1 MKTKIEELRVLYE
14 DPAPA
19 QGTFF
24 SRSIRTTDRD
34 LMTSRLRS
42 MLSSYGER
50 VVVPNAL
57 VLEIICNRDK
67 LSRRLKVAQ
76 RKLEQLNGYT
86 DDLELCF
93 DETLSALSAVLDG
106 ASDLMAALHEHA
118 DDALLEKISKE
129 YDDLVSVM
137 ADASDL
143 VVIDCDDCE
152 DDVAD

>member
-1 MKTKIEELRVLYE
+1 MTTKIEELRVLYE

-19 QGTFF
+19 QGTSF
-24 SRSIRTTDRD
+24 SRSIRTADRN

-50 VVVPNAL
+50 VIVPNSL
-57 VLEIICNRDK
+57 VLEIIRNRDK

-76 RKLEQLNGYT
+76 RKLGELDEYA
-86 DDLELCF
+86 DDLELCL
-93 DETLSALSAVLDG
+93 DEALLALSAVLDG
-106 ASDLMAALHEHA
+106 ASDLMTALHEHA
-118 DDALLEKISKE
+118 DSALFEKISKE

-143 VVIDCDDCE
+143 VVVDCGDCE
-152 DDVAD
+152 ENIAD

>member
-93 DETLSALSAVLDG
+93 DETLLALSAVLDG

-129 YDDLVSVM
+129 YDNLVSVM

-143 VVIDCDDCE
+143 VVVDCDDCQDE
-152 DDVAD
+152 TEE

>member
-76 RKLEQLNGYT
+76 RKLEQLNEYT

-93 DETLSALSAVLDG
+93 DETLLALSAVLDG

-118 DDALLEKISKE
+118 DDALLEKIRKE

>member
-93 DETLSALSAVLDG
+93 DETLLALSAVLDG

>member
-93 DETLSALSAVLDG
+93 DETLLALSAVLDG

-143 VVIDCDDCE
+143 VVIDCGDCD